1 MCGIAGFQGRFG
13 SDLLRSM
20 GSILAHRGPDDSGEW
35 ESAASGVGLAHR
47 RLSIIDLSQRGHE
60 PMVSQDGA
68 CVLSYNGEIYNY
80 VELREELRV
89 RGRVFQSETDTEV
102 LLQMYE
108 EYGLDALKRLNGI
121 FAFAIWDER
130 ESTLFV
136 ARDQLGVK
144 PLYYAETPSGFLFGS
159 ELKAL
164 LLCPEVDRSIDPI
177 ALDQHLAF
185 QWAVAPRTIVSGVSK
200 LEPGS
205 AMLIK
210 DGAVSRKWRYYE
222 LPYGQAPM
230 GGSEEEIAEQLRS
243 VLATSVERQMV
254 SDVPVGAFLSG
265 GLDSS
270 AVVAMARQSRPDYRM
285 PCYSIGFKED
295 DALDGNPADLP
306 FARKVAERLDVDFR
320 TITLT
325 PEVISHLEKMIYYLD
340 EPQGDPAPINASM
353 IAEQARADG
362 VPVLLSGAGGDDV
375 FSGYRRHYALYLER
389 MWSWLPGP
397 ARSGLGAVS
406 RAVPLGGVRGRR
418 LRRAFQYAGH
428 PADERLLTYFLWTDE
443 GMRRDLLSH
452 QMRDALSGY
461 NTLTPLRDSL
471 AEIEGEKHP
480 LNRMLF
486 IETRHFLAD
495 HNLNYT
501 DKTAMAHAI
510 EVRVPLID
518 PDMVDFAARI
528 PVGLKQKGKQG
539 KYIFK
544 RAMEPYLDHDVI
556 YRAKTG
562 FGAPIRRWVR
572 QELTPLI
579 DDVLADAALQRRG
592 MFSPSAVRKLIE
604 DDRAG
609 RVDAAYTVYAILCL
623 ELWARVFLDRA
634 FPAN

>member
-1 MCGIAGFQGRFG
+1 
-13 SDLLRSM
+13 M
-20 GSILAHRGPDDSGEW
+20 GAILAHRGPDDSGEW
-35 ESAASGVGLAHR
+35 ESATGGVGLAHR
-47 RLSIIDLSQRGHE
+47 RLSIIDLSQQGHE
-60 PMVSQDGA
+60 PMVSQDGT

-80 VELREELRV
+80 VELREELRTG
-89 RGRVFQSETDTEV
+89 GRVFRGETDTEV

-108 EYGLDALKRLNGI
+108 EYGVDALGRLNGI
-121 FAFAIWDER
+121 FAFAIWNER

-164 LLCPEVDRSIDPI
+164 LLCPEVDRSIDPV
-177 ALDQHLAF
+177 ALDQHHAF

-210 DGAVSRKWRYYE
+210 DGKISRKWRYYQ
-222 LPYGQAPM
+222 LPYGQTPM
-230 GGSEEEIAEQLRS
+230 AGSEQEIAEELRS

-270 AVVAMARQSRPDYRM
+270 SIVAMARQSRPDYRM
-285 PCYSIGFKED
+285 PCYSIGFADED
-295 DALDGNPADLP
+295 VLDGNPADLP
-306 FARKVAERLDVDFR
+306 YARKVADRLGVDLR

-325 PEVISHLEKMIYYLD
+325 PDIVLNLEKMIYQLD
-340 EPQGDPAPINASM
+340 EPQGDPAPINALM
-353 IAEQARADG
+353 IAERARADG

-375 FSGYRRHYALYLER
+375 FSGYRRHYALHLER

-397 ARSGLGAVS
+397 ARSGLGTLS
-406 RAVPLGGVRGRR
+406 RAVPLGGARGRR
-418 LRRAFQYAGH
+418 LRRAFHYAAH
-428 PADERLLTYFLWTDE
+428 PADDRLLTYFLWTDE
-443 GMRRDLLSH
+443 GMRRGLLSP
-452 QMRDALSGY
+452 QVREALAGY

-471 AEIEGEKHP
+471 AEIEDEKHP

-486 IETRHFLAD
+486 IEARHFLAD

-528 PVGLKQKGKQG
+528 PVGLKQKGKHG

-544 RAMEPYLDHDVI
+544 RAMEPFLDHDVI
-556 YRAKTG
+556 YRPKTG
-562 FGAPIRRWVR
+562 FGAPIRSWVR
-572 QELTPLI
+572 RELTPLI
-579 DDVLADAALQRRG
+579 DDVLTESALQRRG
-592 MFSPSAVRKLIE
+592 MFSPASVRQLIE
-604 DDRAG
+604 DDRSG

-623 ELWARVFLDRA
+623 ELWARVFLDPA
-634 FPAN
+634 VPAN

>member
-1 MCGIAGFQGRFG
+1 MCGIAGFQGRFS

-20 GSILAHRGPDDSGEW
+20 GAVLAHRGPDDSGEW
-35 ESAASGVGLAHR
+35 ESAANGVGLAHR
-47 RLSIIDLSQRGHE
+47 RLSIIDLSNRGHE
-60 PMVSQDGA
+60 PMVSSDGA
-68 CVLSYNGEIYNY
+68 CILTFNGEIYNY
-80 VELREELRV
+80 VELREELRR
-89 RGRVFQSETDTEV
+89 RGREFRSETDTEV

-108 EYGLDALKRLNGI
+108 EYGVDALKKLNGI

-144 PLYYAETPSGFLFGS
+144 PLYYSETPSGFLFGS

-164 LLCPEVDRSIDPI
+164 LICPEVDRSIDPI

-205 AMLIK
+205 ALLIK
-210 DGAVSRKWRYYE
+210 DGAISRKWRYYE
-222 LPYGQAPM
+222 LPYGQTQM
-230 GGSEEEIAEQLRS
+230 SGSEDEIAEQLRS

-285 PCYSIGFKED
+285 PCYSIGFED
-295 DALDGNPADLP
+295 EDPLDGNPADLP
-306 FARKVAERLDVDFR
+306 FARKVAERLDVDLR

-325 PEVISHLEKMIYYLD
+325 PDVINHLEKMIYQLD
-340 EPQGDPAPINASM
+340 EPQGDPAPINALM

-375 FSGYRRHYALYLER
+375 FSGYRRHYALNLER
-389 MWSWLPGP
+389 MWSWLPRP
-397 ARSGLGAVS
+397 ARSGLRAAS

-418 LRRAFQYAGH
+418 LKRAFEYARH
-428 PADERLLTYFLWTDE
+428 PADDRLLTYFLWTDE
-443 GMRRDLLSH
+443 STRRGLMSADVN
-452 QMRDALSGY
+452 D
-461 NTLTPLRDSL
+461 TLTGHDTLDPLRESL
-471 AEIEGEKHP
+471 REIEGETHR

-486 IETRHFLAD
+486 LETRHFLAD

-518 PDMVDFAARI
+518 LDMVNFAARI
-528 PVGLKQKGKQG
+528 PVGLKQKGRHG

-556 YRAKTG
+556 YRPKTG

-579 DDVLADAALQRRG
+579 DDVLTVSALKNRG
-592 MFSPSAVRKLIE
+592 VFSPEAVRRLID

-609 RVDAAYTVYAILCL
+609 KLDAAYTVYAILCF
-623 ELWARVFLDRA
+623 ELWARVFLDRTV
-634 FPAN
+634 PGV

>member
-1 MCGIAGFQGRFG
+1 
-13 SDLLRSM
+13 
-20 GSILAHRGPDDSGEW
+20 
-35 ESAASGVGLAHR
+35 
-47 RLSIIDLSQRGHE
+47 
-60 PMVSQDGA
+60 MVSQDGA

-80 VELREELRV
+80 VELREELRK

-108 EYGLDALKRLNGI
+108 EYGVDALKRLNGI

-144 PLYYAETPSGFLFGS
+144 PLYYSETPSGFLFGS
-159 ELKAL
+159 ELKSL

-185 QWAVAPRTIVSGVSK
+185 QWAVAPRTIISGVSK
-200 LEPGS
+200 VEPGS

-210 DGAVSRKWRYYE
+210 DGEISRKWRYYQ
-222 LPYGQAPM
+222 LPYGQTPM
-230 GGSEEEIAEQLRS
+230 GGSEQEIAEQLRA
-243 VLATSVERQMV
+243 VLVTSVERQMV

-285 PCYSIGFKED
+285 PCYSIGFEEED
-295 DALDGNPADLP
+295 QLDGNPADLP
-306 FARKVAERLDVDFR
+306 FARKVAERLDVDLR

-325 PEVISHLEKMIYYLD
+325 PDIISHLEKMIYHLD
-340 EPQGDPAPINASM
+340 EPQGDPAPINALM

-375 FSGYRRHYALYLER
+375 FSGYRRHYALQVER
-389 MWSWLPGP
+389 TWSWLPGP
-397 ARSGLGAVS
+397 ARSCLRAAS
-406 RAVPLGGVRGRR
+406 RAVPLGGARGRR
-418 LRRAFQYAGH
+418 LKRAFEYAGH
-428 PADERLLTYFLWTDE
+428 AADDRLLTYFLWTNE
-443 GMRRDLLSH
+443 TTRRGLLSADVNA
-452 QMRDALSGY
+452 RLEGY
-461 NTLTPLRDSL
+461 DTLTPLRDSL
-471 AEIEGEKHP
+471 REIEGEPHR

-486 IETRHFLAD
+486 VETRHFLAD

-518 PDMVDFAARI
+518 PDMVDFAARV
-528 PVGLKQKGKQG
+528 PVGLKQKGRHG

-556 YRAKTG
+556 YRPKTG
-562 FGAPIRRWVR
+562 FGAPIRQWVR

-579 DDVLADAALQRRG
+579 DDVLTESALQRRG
-592 MFSPSAVRKLIE
+592 MFSPDSVRQLIK

-609 RVDAAYTVYAILCL
+609 KVDAAYTVYAILCL

-634 FPAN
+634 IPTN